1 MTEDLAIFID
11 WENIYI
17 STVTEYNSKPNVSA
31 ILEKA
36 REYGRIVSANAY
48 ADWTDGDFRNAPP
61 TLYSNGISPRYISAR
76 YFPGGRSQKRRTN
89 SIDVMLA
96 VECSDFLHG
105 HPQVE
110 TYVLVTGD
118 GDFIPLVSLLRSR
131 GKNVV
136 VIGVSEAT
144 SYHLIESA
152 DVFISY
158 ASLLEEERA
167 ARVRDKE
174 PKKKDSDP
182 YKELVQAVD
191 TLRKNNRPRV
201 LGQVKQQMIVQ
212 LGSFDER
219 SVGFKKFKDF
229 VVEAERQG
237 LVSTV
242 DRDLELQV
250 YLPDEEIPEMSDSD
264 LASEEP
270 REAGA
275 TARQNGRAEGRASG
289 RSSRDNGRDG
299 DDDRGR
305 SEDREDEAPVP
316 VAATEATTPVATEA
330 ATPVA
335 AAEVAEPRDGFD
347 LAEDLTPYEF
357 NTIFRSIEKLG
368 EKSSFVEI
376 LGSIRDLDE
385 RGELE
390 LSEDERREV
399 VGAML
404 ETGYLEPVREQPY
417 EGAKANAT
425 FYALDKEREEVKTA
439 LAG

>member
-1 MTEDLAIFID
+1 MTEDLAVFID

-17 STVTEYNSKPNVSA
+17 STVTEYGAKPNVSA

-36 REYGRIVSANAY
+36 REHGRIVSATAY

-96 VECSDFLHG
+96 VECADFLHY
-105 HPQVE
+105 HPQVG

-152 DVFISY
+152 DEFISY

-167 ARVRDKE
+167 ARARERE
-174 PKKKDSDP
+174 PKKKAADP
-182 YKELVQAVD
+182 YRELVRAVEA
-191 TLRKNNRPRV
+191 LKKNGRPRV

-219 SVGFKKFKDF
+219 NEGFKKFKDF
-229 VVEAERQG
+229 VVEAERRG
-237 LVSTV
+237 LVNTV
-242 DRDLELQV
+242 DQDFELQV
-250 YLPDEEIPEMSDSD
+250 YLPDEQVPETSESD
-264 LASEEP
+264 LAAEEP
-270 REAGA
+270 QEAKELAREPA
-275 TARQNGRAEGRASG
+275 ARSNGRSSNGRGNGRAHQDAE
-289 RSSRDNGRDG
+289 
-299 DDDRGR
+299 
-305 SEDREDEAPVP
+305 E
-316 VAATEATTPVATEA
+316 
-330 ATPVA
+330 
-335 AAEVAEPRDGFD
+335 AEVPAAPDVGFD

-357 NTIFRSIEKLG
+357 KTITRSVAGLDQPASYVQI
-368 EKSSFVEI
+368 F
-376 LGSIRDLDE
+376 GSIRELDE

-390 LSEDERREV
+390 LSQEEIREV
-399 VGAML
+399 IGAML
-404 ETGYLEPVREQPY
+404 DAEYLKPERVKPY
-417 EGAKANAT
+417 KEAKANGT
-425 FYALDKEREEVKTA
+425 FYALDHDREEVKAA
-439 LAG
+439 LNGA

>member
-1 MTEDLAIFID
+1 MPEDLAIFID

-36 REYGRIVSANAY
+36 REHGRIVSATAY
-48 ADWTDGDFRNAPP
+48 ADWTDGDFRDAPP

-96 VECSDFLHG
+96 VECADFLHY

-152 DVFISY
+152 DEFISY

-167 ARVRDKE
+167 ARARERE
-174 PKKKDSDP
+174 PKKKAADP
-182 YKELVQAVD
+182 YRELVRAVEA
-191 TLRKNNRPRV
+191 LKKNGRPRV

-219 SVGFKKFKDF
+219 NEGFKKFKDF
-229 VVEAERQG
+229 VVEAERRG
-237 LVSTV
+237 LVNTV
-242 DRDLELQV
+242 DQDLELQV
-250 YLPDEEIPEMSDSD
+250 YLPDEKVPEQPDSD
-264 LASEEP
+264 LATEEP
-270 REAGA
+270 KEDIAD
-275 TARQNGRAEGRASG
+275 ARSNGRADGRARREEVGVEEAEALESAP
-289 RSSRDNGRDG
+289 
-299 DDDRGR
+299 
-305 SEDREDEAPVP
+305 SEDDS
-316 VAATEATTPVATEA
+316 
-330 ATPVA
+330 
-335 AAEVAEPRDGFD
+335 GFD
-347 LAEDLTPYEF
+347 LLEDLTPYELR
-357 NTIFRSIEKLG
+357 TIC
-368 EKSSFVEI
+368 KSVANLREPASFVEI
-376 LGSIRDLDE
+376 FGSIRDLDE

-390 LSEDERREV
+390 LSKDEIREV
-399 VGAML
+399 IEAML
-404 ETGYLEPVREQPY
+404 ETGFLAPTRTKPY
-417 EGAKANAT
+417 KEARANIT
-425 FYALDKEREEVKTA
+425 FYTLDRDREEVKAA
-439 LAG
+439 LETS